1 MSDYKNYDAAIEAA
15 IDQVNNIGER
25 FHERIRR
32 DEYIYVALP
41 FLMFRRFDEVIG
53 PEMGELVDYA
63 RLHDDLELKD
73 LDERIR
79 AMAPFE
85 TYNASGL
92 NLEKLA
98 GESSKQDV
106 RFRDYLNGF
115 SVNVRRLLA
124 SLRFHSI
131 FPSLVRFV
139 LLGDV
144 CRAFADPELKI
155 DAATLPA
162 PAYEELLKRLVAEAS
177 AASPNGDCGIDVDV
191 INRMVR
197 ATGEIRRIT
206 PGSTASLDAFE
217 ASNMRRTDPELLQQ
231 KLEEQKKAAQEA
243 ESTSE
248 DTEGTKK
255 IPETEE

>member
-1 MSDYKNYDAAIEAA
+1 MSDYMNYEKEIQAAAEQIAAI
-15 IDQVNNIGER
+15 GESLR
-25 FHERIRR
+25 ERIRR

-41 FLMFRRFDEVIG
+41 FILFRRFDEVIG

-92 NLEKLA
+92 KLETLA
-98 GESSKQDV
+98 YETSKQDLH
-106 RFRDYLNGF
+106 FRDYLNGF

-144 CRAFADPELKI
+144 CKAFSAKELKL
-155 DAATLPA
+155 DAVSLPA
-162 PAYEELLKRLVAEAS
+162 PAYEQLLKQLIETDN
-177 AASPNGDCGIDVDV
+177 AATPNGDCGIGTDI

-197 ATGEIRRIT
+197 ATGEIHRIT

-217 ASNMRRTDPELLQQ
+217 TANMVRTDPELLQQ
-231 KLEEQKKAAQEA
+231 KLEAQKKEQEA
-243 ESTSE
+243 VQEE
-248 DTEGTKK
+248 
-255 IPETEE
+255 ETEEE

>member
-1 MSDYKNYDAAIEAA
+1 MSDYMNNNAAIEAA
-15 IDQVNNIGER
+15 VEQVNAIGDR

-41 FLMFRRFDEVIG
+41 FLMFRRFDEVLG
-53 PEMGELVDYA
+53 SEMTELVDYA
-63 RLHDDLELKD
+63 RQHDDLELKD

-79 AMAPFE
+79 ARAPFE

-92 NLEKLA
+92 SLAKLA
-98 GESSKQDV
+98 SESSKQDV

-144 CRAFADPELKI
+144 CRAYADPELKI

-162 PAYEELLKRLVAEAS
+162 PAYEELLKRLVENAS
-177 AASPNGDCGIDVDV
+177 AASPNGDCGIDADV

-197 ATGEIRRIT
+197 ATGEIHRIT
-206 PGSTASLDAFE
+206 PGNTASLDAFE
-217 ASNMRRTDPELLQQ
+217 ATNMRRTDPELLQQ
-231 KLEEQKKAAQEA
+231 KLEEQKKAAQET
-243 ESTSE
+243 ESAATE
-248 DTEGTKK
+248 TEGTT
-255 IPETEE
+255 ETEE